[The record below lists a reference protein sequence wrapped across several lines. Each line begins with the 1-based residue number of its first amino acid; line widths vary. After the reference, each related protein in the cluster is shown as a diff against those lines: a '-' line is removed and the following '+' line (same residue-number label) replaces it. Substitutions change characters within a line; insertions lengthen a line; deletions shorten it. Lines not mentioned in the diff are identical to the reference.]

1 MPSKLKA
8 TGTLYQQIRKG
19 NSLKVVK
26 GINNNN
32 KKNKE
37 KKEQHSIKPQN
48 TEQKTE
54 E

>member
-1 MPSKLKA
+1 VKTNKSASKLMPSKLKA

-37 KKEQHSIKPQN
+37 KKVN
-48 TEQKTE
+48 FY
-54 E
+54 